1 MRYLRL
7 LLWLV
12 AIGAASCW
20 FIGLAHRFNGFY
32 CLKTDPTC
40 TSQDL
45 RFQGHV
51 VLWLAPLVFFIC
63 LALVSVFKHSGSR
76 FQHSTARPVA
86 RRRTMAPQAAPLA
99 RPSAPGLS
107 DGPMAGPRVSDQP
120 VGEQVAEPSP
130 RHAARDHF
138 ITFYDQPVNA
148 RPRHAAPE
156 PEPEW

>member
-40 TSQDL
+40 TPQDL

-51 VLWLAPLVFFIC
+51 VLWLAPLVFFVS
-63 LALVSVFKHSGSR
+63 LALVRVFKHSGSR
-76 FQHSTARPVA
+76 FQHSSARPPA
-86 RRRTMAPQAAPLA
+86 RRQPLAPQAA
-99 RPSAPGLS
+99 RPAPPPAATGLS
-107 DGPMAGPRVSDQP
+107 DGPGAAPRVSDQP
-120 VGEQVAEPSP
+120 VDPDVDRSP

-138 ITFYDQPVNA
+138 ITFYDQPGNA

>member
-12 AIGAASCW
+12 AIGAATSW
-20 FIGLAHRFNGFY
+20 FIGLAHGFNGFY
-32 CLKTDPTC
+32 CVKTDPTC

-51 VLWLAPLVFFIC
+51 VLWLAPLVFFVC
-63 LALVSVFKHSGSR
+63 LALEGVFRHSGLR
-76 FQHSTARPVA
+76 FQHSTPRSVGRQQAMV
-86 RRRTMAPQAAPLA
+86 PQTAQLA

-107 DGPMAGPRVSDQP
+107 DGPVAGPRVSDQP
-120 VGEQVAEPSP
+120 VNQQVDPAP
-130 RHAARDHF
+130 RHAARDQF
-138 ITFYDQPVNA
+138 ITFYDQPINT

>member
-1 MRYLRL
+1 MRFLRL

-20 FIGLAHRFNGFY
+20 FIGLAHGFNGFY

-51 VLWLAPLVFFIC
+51 VLWVAPVVFFVS
-63 LALVSVFKHSGSR
+63 LALVRVFKHSGFR
-76 FQHSTARPVA
+76 IQHSSARSVA
-86 RRRTMAPQAAPLA
+86 RQQPLAPQAAQLV
-99 RPSAPGLS
+99 RPSAPGIS
-107 DGPMAGPRVSDQP
+107 DGPVAAPTVPDEPVNQQDVS
-120 VGEQVAEPSP
+120 AP